1 MKQKH
6 NIRQAFFAVAALFV
20 CGIISFA
27 IPAQETKRVLFI
39 GNSYT
44 HVNDLPSVLTDVAA
58 SQNQRLECQMHAP
71 GGARFFNHLFNSE
84 VLNLIRHGDWDFIVL
99 QGQSQEVA
107 FPDGQFF
114 SEVYP
119 DAKGLDSLAKTYNPD
134 ARVLFYMTW
143 GYRYGDPTNCPYYP
157 PFCTFETMGER
168 LKTNYTLMASDFRS
182 DVAPVGAAWLNSWR
196 QDSTVVLH
204 SSDNSH
210 PNINGTYLAACCFYD
225 IMFKT
230 PLMNACHPASV
241 DASTAQYLQTL
252 ANNVV
257 IDSLSSWCFTQEDSF
272 SETLSENATFDFSVQ
287 TSPNKLTIFTKDLS
301 GKADLEIVSS
311 DGKRLLRSSKTLTRD
326 ENFTLDLPDCK
337 GVILIR
343 LTKDAQSLTRKV
355 VMM

>member
-1 MKQKH
+1 MEQKH
-6 NIRQAFFAVAALFV
+6 NIRRAFLAAAALFV
-20 CGIISFA
+20 CGILSFA
-27 IPAQETKRVLFI
+27 LSAQETKRVLFI

-58 SQNQRLECQMHAP
+58 SQNQHLECRMHAP

-84 VLNLIRHGDWDFIVL
+84 VLSLIQEGNWDFVVL

-143 GYRYGDPTNCPYYP
+143 GYRYGDPTNCPYYT
-157 PFCTFETMGER
+157 PFCTFESMGER
-168 LKTNYTLMASDFRS
+168 LKANYTLMASDFLS
-182 DVAPVGAAWLNSWR
+182 DVAPVGAAWLRSWR
-196 QDSTVVLH
+196 QDSTLVLH

-210 PNINGTYLAACCFYD
+210 PNMSGTYLAACCFYD

-230 PLMNACHPASV
+230 PLADASHPSSI
-241 DASTAQYLQTL
+241 DASTAQYLQSI

-257 IDSLSSWCFTQEDSF
+257 IDSLNSWCFTESCSF
-272 SETLSENATFDFSVQ
+272 DETLSAKASFDFSVQ
-287 TSPNKLTIFTKDLS
+287 SSPNKLTILTKDLS

-311 DGKRLLRSSKTLTRD
+311 DGKLILQTSRTISRNESFS
-326 ENFTLDLPDCK
+326 LDLPNCK
-337 GVILIR
+337 GVILIK
-343 LTKDAQSLTRKV
+343 LSQNGQSLTRKA
-355 VMM
+355 VML